1 MRICPSCGY
10 ANADD
15 ATKCV
20 LCGHSL
26 ASAEPPAEAAPAGAP
41 EAPFVVAPAAE
52 PPQLAILAP
61 PTPAPPT
68 PAPYPLPP
76 VSAYA
81 AAPPPPQP
89 YGMPAP
95 APASA
100 GMLPPRPPLVMPRPQ
115 LSRIQQRNR
124 YLLGL
129 GLGIIPLLIGLATVG
144 TIVTHSIPILS
155 DNSGLGVLAAL
166 ALYVAS
172 FIAMIVCLAI
182 DRARPVGY
190 GLLTMVVASPIL
202 IAVSCFGLIALA
214 SRP

>member
-15 ATKCV
+15 PTRCL
-20 LCGHSL
+20 LCGRPL

-52 PPQLAILAP
+52 PPQIA
-61 PTPAPPT
+61 TPAPST
-68 PAPYPLPP
+68 PAPYPPLPLAP
-76 VSAYA
+76 PA
-81 AAPPPPQP
+81 AAP
-89 YGMPAP
+89 
-95 APASA
+95 
-100 GMLPPRPPLVMPRPQ
+100 PPRPPLVMPRPQ

-144 TIVTHSIPILS
+144 TIVNHSIPILS